1 VFSGNNL
8 IVFYYLNVFEICT
21 DKRGWS
27 LVGVALLEGR
37 DYCIQ
42 NFTNGVVIS
51 QTNCICELS
60 IVISHEFQAEVCL
73 SDVWYTA
80 KPVYYIM
87 PKFVCIKSV
96 SSQQYLLS
104 LLFQKLVNLI
114 N

>member
-1 VFSGNNL
+1 MLILNFVIDLLLMYNFVSNSIKINLVFSGNNL
-8 IVFYYLNVFEICT
+8 IVFYYLNVSEICT

-60 IVISHEFQAEVCL
+60 IVILHEFQAEVCL
-73 SDVWYTA
+73 SDV
-80 KPVYYIM
+80 
-87 PKFVCIKSV
+87 
-96 SSQQYLLS
+96 
-104 LLFQKLVNLI
+104 
-114 N
+114 